1 MPGSGVNSG
10 VHHDVVVIGGAAGSL
25 RPLTILISQIPA
37 NVSAAIFVVMH
48 GASNLWN
55 TTALVEVLQPE
66 TQVPVIAASDRH
78 RVEPGKVY
86 ICPANQHLTL
96 ENGLMRLDKAP
107 KEHHTR
113 PSIDV
118 LFRSSATEYGRRVV
132 GVLLSG
138 SMQDGVAGLWQIK
151 QRGGLV
157 LVQDPNEAEFP
168 SMPRSAIESVV
179 VDYVRA
185 AHQLAG
191 EFVRLLT
198 ESAEREKERVRTI
211 LIVEDEGL
219 VARNL
224 RERLTEA
231 GYAVSGVVSSGEDA
245 VRLAAEQNPDLILM
259 DIRLQG
265 EMTGVKAARLI
276 WETLQIPIVF
286 VTANADAST
295 LSEVKTVPN
304 YGFIVKPFHGAN
316 IQAVVELALDRRDK
330 ELRHAPGASTTTS
343 T

>member
-10 VHHDVVVIGGAAGSL
+10 SHHDVVVIGGSAGSL
-25 RPLTILISQIPA
+25 RPLTILLNQIPG
-37 NVSAAIFVVMH
+37 NISAAIFVVMH
-48 GASNLWN
+48 SASSVWN
-55 TTALVEVLQPE
+55 TTALIEVLQPGAR
-66 TQVPVIAASDRH
+66 VPVVSASDRH
-78 RVEPGKVY
+78 RVEQGTIY
-86 ICPANQHLTL
+86 ICPANHHLTL

-118 LFRSSATEYGRRVV
+118 LFRSSATEYGRRVI

-151 QRGGLV
+151 QRGGIV

-179 VDYVRA
+179 VDYVRPA
-185 AHQLAG
+185 RLLAN
-191 EFVRLLT
+191 ELVRLVT
-198 ESAEREKERVRTI
+198 KSAEQDKERVRTI
-211 LIVEDEGL
+211 LVVEDEGL

-231 GYAVSGVVSSGEDA
+231 GYAVSGVVGSGEEA
-245 VRLAAEQNPDLILM
+245 VRLAAEQNPNLILM

-276 WETLQIPIVF
+276 WESLQIPVIF

-304 YGFIVKPFHGAN
+304 YGFIVKPFHSAN
-316 IQAVVELALDRRDK
+316 IQAVVELALDRRER
-330 ELRHAPGASTTTS
+330 ELRHAPGADTPST
-343 T
+343 